1 MIFRLKFV
9 GDTIISGFLRKFKL
23 EVQLNDY

>member
-1 MIFRLKFV
+1 MVFCPKFV

>member
-1 MIFRLKFV
+1 MVFRPKFV